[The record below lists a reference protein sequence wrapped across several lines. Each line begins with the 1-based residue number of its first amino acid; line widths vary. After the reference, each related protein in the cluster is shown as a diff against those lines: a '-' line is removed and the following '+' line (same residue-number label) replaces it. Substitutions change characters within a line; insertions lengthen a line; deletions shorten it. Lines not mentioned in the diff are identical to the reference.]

1 MFAAMTGGRPG
12 GWRFRR
18 RLVRHIFESSPDGY
32 MLLHNN
38 VIVDCNDAAIRMFG
52 CGGHEEL
59 VGRTTDDFDPE
70 RQPDGR
76 LSADLGAEIV
86 EEAERNGHHR
96 FEWQHRRKDGS
107 LFHVSV
113 TLMVC
118 TIAGH
123 RVHLCFWQNIDAL
136 VCARAAEKRNQQ
148 AFADV
153 LHRLS
158 GEFSANVRLVE
169 GHLTDAARKAAEDAR
184 RTCEL
189 VASASDT
196 ARSGAAAVGTAHSD
210 ADGVSA
216 AAAEVSAAI
225 TEIGRQLAVGLDAA
239 ERSGGEADAAMG
251 IMTRLDD
258 ATRRIEGIVALIH
271 RIASQTNL
279 LALNAT
285 IEAARAGEAG
295 RGFSVVANEV
305 KTLANQTAK
314 ATDDITAEV
323 GRIQAV
329 ARDALA
335 ATGTIAGTISQLG
348 DVMTSIAA
356 AIEEQRAATAEIARG
371 INHVADQTAAATSR
385 LSQCVDSALS
395 AHRAA
400 DDLQREVGEVNDKA
414 DDLGRHAER
423 FMRSIGDAA

>member
-1 MFAAMTGGRPG
+1 MTGGQPG

-18 RLVRHIFESSPDGY
+18 RLVRHIFDSSPDGY

-38 VIVDCNDAAIRMFG
+38 VIVDCNDAAVRMFG
-52 CGGHEEL
+52 CGGREEL
-59 VGRTTDDFDPE
+59 VGHTTDDFDPE

-76 LSADLGAEIV
+76 MSADVGGEIV
-86 EEAERNGHHR
+86 EAAERDGHHR
-96 FEWQHRRKDGS
+96 FEWQHRRKDGT

-118 TIAGH
+118 TIGGY
-123 RVHLCFWQNIDAL
+123 RVHLCFWQDIDAL
-136 VCARAAEKRNQQ
+136 VAARDAEQRNQQ
-148 AFADV
+148 AFAEV
-153 LHRLS
+153 LRRLS
-158 GEFSANVRLVE
+158 DEFSTNVRLVE

-189 VASASDT
+189 VSDASDA
-196 ARSGAAAVGTAHSD
+196 ARSGAAAVGTAHSA
-210 ADGVSA
+210 ADGISA
-216 AAAEVSAAI
+216 AAAEVSASI
-225 TEIGRQLAVGLDAA
+225 TEISRQLSAGLVAA
-239 ERSGGEADAAMG
+239 ERSGSEADAAMA

-323 GRIQAV
+323 SRIQAV
-329 ARDALA
+329 AQDALA
-335 ATGTIAGTISQLG
+335 ATGTISETISQLG
-348 DVMTSIAA
+348 DVMTAIAA

-371 INHVADQTAAATSR
+371 IDHVADRTAAATGR

-395 AHRAA
+395 ANHAA
-400 DDLQREVGEVNDKA
+400 GELQREIGDVNAKA
-414 DDLGRHAER
+414 DALGRHAER
-423 FMRSIGDAA
+423 FMHSIGGAA